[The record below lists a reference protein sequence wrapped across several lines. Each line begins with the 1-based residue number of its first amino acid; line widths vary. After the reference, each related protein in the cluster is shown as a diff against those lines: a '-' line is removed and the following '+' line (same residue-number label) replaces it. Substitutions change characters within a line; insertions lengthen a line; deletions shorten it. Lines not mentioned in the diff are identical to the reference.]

1 MNLEQFER
9 DVDAAES
16 PREHV
21 KRITRNIVSST
32 LANVPP
38 DVAESIA
45 SGPLQSLAR
54 DAAVCFLRGRYDA
67 LDALLSRF
75 SSELGSALQWEQTHG
90 SLHVTGPDEEI
101 ERTASQL
108 GAHLWNGLEV
118 DCLRQLLQHG
128 ETIQSVGWHE
138 VVTSQRKISRE
149 ACLQFR
155 PVSVTEDGWRRM
167 LTSEDKI
174 RFGLMGEQRRVEA
187 EEGSRHPWA
196 WGRGTGRM

>member
-9 DVDAAES
+9 DIDAAES

-32 LANVPP
+32 LANVPL

-75 SSELGSALQWEQTHG
+75 SSELGSALQWERTHG
-90 SLHVTGPDEEI
+90 RLHIASPDEEI
-101 ERTASQL
+101 KRTASQL
-108 GAHLWNGLEV
+108 GVHLWNGIEI
-118 DCLRQLLQHG
+118 DCIRQLLQEG
-128 ETIQSVGWHE
+128 ETIEEIGWWD
-138 VVTSQRKISRE
+138 VRTSQRKILRE
-149 ACLQFR
+149 ACLGFR
-155 PVSVTEDGWRRM
+155 PLSVTEEGWKRM
-167 LTSEDKI
+167 LTPESKI
-174 RFGLMGEQRRVEA
+174 RAGIEA
-187 EEGSRHPWA
+187 AEKKAAADKEARHPWA